1 MWFWIGAT
9 WLAAAWAAV
18 LVHRRWR
25 QQALDVDPNVA
36 PFVLRLENEL
46 AQHHPTV
53 RFLGMLPD
61 RFACL
66 LAVDGQETVVALH
79 GLFAHAGDATDGFT
93 RAVARLLGEVRD
105 VGLDRIDDDDGDFAF
120 VAASLLPQV
129 RTRAW
134 LAERGAFGD
143 SGIVHRPLGDRLVV
157 VYVIDEG
164 ADMVFVCRKHLQR
177 WRKTEADVHD
187 LAVVNLAQRGAP
199 LPERVPEDG
208 LVLRSGDGYDAARVL
223 LLLGSDEELLVALPD
238 RDTLWVGR
246 APEVDVAQV
255 AAAAAAVAANAPHP
269 VAGSLFRLT
278 AGQLEPLQA
287 SR

>member
-1 MWFWIGAT
+1 MWFWIAAG
-9 WLAAAWAAV
+9 WLAAAWGAV
-18 LVHRRWR
+18 LLHRRWR
-25 QQALDVDPNVA
+25 QSTPDSDPRTA
-36 PFVLRLENEL
+36 AFVLRLENEL
-46 AQHHPTV
+46 AQHHPSV

-66 LAVDGQETVVALH
+66 LDVDGQETVVALH
-79 GLFAHAGDATDGFT
+79 GLHGHAGEEPDGFT

-105 VGLDRIDDDDGDFAF
+105 IGLDRIDDDADFAF

-143 SGIVHRPLGDRLVV
+143 SGLVHRSLGERLVV

-164 ADMVFVCRKHLQR
+164 VDMVFVCRKHLQR
-177 WRKTEADVHD
+177 WRKTEAEVHD
-187 LAVVNLAQRGAP
+187 LAVVNLARRGAP
-199 LPERVPEDG
+199 LPARVPDDG

-223 LLLGSDEELLVALPD
+223 LLLGSDEDLLVALPD

-246 APEVDVAQV
+246 APEADVAQV
-255 AAAAAAVAANAPHP
+255 AAAAEAVAAHAPHP
-269 VAGSLFRLT
+269 VEGGVFRLT
-278 AGQLEPLQA
+278 DGQLEPLT
-287 SR
+287 SPR

>member
-1 MWFWIGAT
+1 MWLWIGAA

-18 LVHRRWR
+18 LVHHRWR
-25 QQALDVDPNVA
+25 QRAPAIDPRFA
-36 PFVLRLENEL
+36 TFALRLENEIEQ
-46 AQHHPTV
+46 QHPNV

-79 GLFAHAGDATDGFT
+79 GLFSHADNGTDGFT

-105 VGLDRIDDDDGDFAF
+105 VGLDHIDDDDGDFAF

-129 RTRAW
+129 RARAW
-134 LAERGAFGD
+134 LSEHGTFGD
-143 SGIVHRPLGDRLVV
+143 SGIAHRALGERLVV

-177 WRKTEADVHD
+177 WCKTEAEVHD
-187 LAVVNLAQRGAP
+187 LAVVNLASRCAP
-199 LPERVPEDG
+199 LPERVRGNG
-208 LVLRSGDGYDAARVL
+208 LVLRSRDGYDAARVL

-246 APEVDVAQV
+246 AREVDVAKV
-255 AAAAAAVAANAPHP
+255 TAAVEAVAANAPHP
-269 VAGSLFRLT
+269 VEGGLFRLT
-278 AGQLEPLQA
+278 AGQLELLPA
-287 SR
+287 TR

>member
-1 MWFWIGAT
+1 MWFWIGAA

-25 QQALDVDPNVA
+25 QRSPEIDPRLA
-36 PFVLRLENEL
+36 TFVLRLENEL
-46 AQHHPTV
+46 AQQHPTV

-79 GLFAHAGDATDGFT
+79 GLYTHADDTADGFT

-105 VGLDRIDDDDGDFAF
+105 VGLDRIDDDGGDFAV

-134 LAERGAFGD
+134 LGERGTFGD
-143 SGIVHRPLGDRLVV
+143 SGIVHRALGDRLVV

-177 WRKTEADVHD
+177 WRKTEAEVHD
-187 LAVVNLAQRGAP
+187 LAVVNLARRGEP
-199 LPERVPEDG
+199 LPERVPADG

-246 APEVDVAQV
+246 APDVDVAQI
-255 AAAAAAVAANAPHP
+255 AAAAEAVAANAPHP
-269 VAGSLFRLT
+269 VEGSLFRLT
-278 AGQLEPLQA
+278 AGQLEPLTA